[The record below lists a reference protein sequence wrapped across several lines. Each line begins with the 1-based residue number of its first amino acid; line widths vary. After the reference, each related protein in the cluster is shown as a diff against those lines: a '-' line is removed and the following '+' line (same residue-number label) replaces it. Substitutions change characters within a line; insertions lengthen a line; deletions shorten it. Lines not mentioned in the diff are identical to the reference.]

1 MIALGALV
9 VLCLVGLLVLC
20 ASSDRAR
27 DVADRALE
35 EAVLVEGRLRTELAT
50 VRAALV
56 ESERRRAIAVE
67 HVHAVR
73 ADLRETE
80 VQRLALD
87 GIANDLTR
95 QRDAAR
101 SEAARAQHGAVV
113 IRGPWVSARGGDA

>member
-1 MIALGALV
+1 MSALAV
-9 VLCLVGLLVLC
+9 VVILCLLGLTRMCV
-20 ASSDRAR
+20 SRDRAR
-27 DVADRALE
+27 DAADLARE
-35 EAVLVEGRLRTELAT
+35 EAVLIEGRLRTELAT